1 MQARAPTNPEIP
13 MVFKFMGSLRLF
25 LGSSRPPQKKILMF
39 VRTDIFCHS

>member
-1 MQARAPTNPEIP
+1 MQATAPTNPEIP

-25 LGSSRPPQKKILMF
+25 SGPSRPHQKKNLMF